1 MNQLLKRKVCSNRK
15 RKYEKILL
23 DKNFSLQYYAR
34 DIQERLVD
42 ADLSNRGVS
51 VRVGGL
57 RIEIRF
63 FVALEFVIGFAN
75 STLVLVLC
83 ALTLKRIRL
92 GFDSLTVGAMI
103 AQKFVAHDL

>member
-1 MNQLLKRKVCSNRK
+1 MILKSWD
-15 RKYEKILL
+15 KISL
-23 DKNFSLQYYAR
+23 DKNFPLQYYAK

-57 RIEIRF
+57 GIEIRF

-75 STLVLVLC
+75 STLVLVSC
-83 ALTLKRIRL
+83 ALILERIRL
-92 GFDSLTVGAMI
+92 VFDSLTVGARL
-103 AQKFVAHDL
+103 AQKFAHDL